1 MSDDN
6 ESVSEAIRDLI
17 RIQREIAKRRKER
30 QESMTENSTA
40 AFMFQMTTF
49 AILTSAF
56 SFVGAFVIRDFFKN
70 SIEGVTKRFKLPGA
84 VSNIVY
90 IVLVLGIVIPLLML
104 ISLQKSRAEEREAR
118 RVENF
123 RRKMLLESQKGNDT
137 SAFER

>member
-1 MSDDN
+1 MSDN

-17 RIQREIAKRRKER
+17 RIQREIAKNRKER
-30 QESMTENSTA
+30 QSTTESNTA

-104 ISLQKSRAEEREAR
+104 ISLQKTRAEAQEAKR
-118 RVENF
+118 LEDLKN
-123 RRKMLLESQKGNDT
+123 KMLLESQKRNDT
-137 SAFER
+137 SASER